1 MGGWPRAAA
10 ALLCVLAGVGAG
22 VGVGVGADMS
32 GAQSYASGQ
41 NVSPAY
47 EGWEQND
54 DGTFNFL
61 FGYMNRNWEE
71 EPDVPIGPDND
82 IEPGGPDQGQ
92 PTRFLPRRNRF
103 VFRVRVPADFAG
115 REMVWTL
122 TTKGKTEK
130 AYATL
135 RPDYFVNDVVM
146 ASETGALGAGTSSPE
161 IRANKRPVVTID
173 GQPRTARVG
182 EPLSL
187 AALVTDD
194 GVPKPRGRNL
204 VGSGN
209 STSTAA
215 RSAEDRAVNRAYT
228 PPSRVTVG
236 KTVGLHLSWFVYRG
250 PGKARFDPPQVK
262 VWEDTRTGANSPWAP
277 LWTPPVLPPDGK
289 WQTHVTFDRPGIYV
303 LRALADDGALLGSS
317 DLTVNV
323 TGSRY

>member
-1 MGGWPRAAA
+1 MGRASPAF
-10 ALLCVLAGVGAG
+10 LLCVLAGIGVGFGAG
-22 VGVGVGADMS
+22 VGVDVS
-32 GAQSYASGQ
+32 GGQSYASGQ

-47 EGWEQND
+47 EGWEQNG
-54 DGTFNFL
+54 DGSFNFL

-71 EPDVPIGPDND
+71 ELDVPIGPDND

-103 VFRVRVPADFAG
+103 VFRVRVPADFG
-115 REMVWTL
+115 SREMVWTL
-122 TTKGKTEK
+122 TARGKTEK

-135 RPDYFVNDVVM
+135 RPDYFINDVVM

-161 IRANKRPVVTID
+161 IRANKRPAVTIDD
-173 GQPRTARVG
+173 GQPRTVRVG

-187 AALVTDD
+187 VALVTDD

-209 STSTAA
+209 SPPAAA
-215 RSAEDRAVNRAYT
+215 RSTEDRALNRAYT

-250 PGKARFDPPQVK
+250 PGRARFDPQQVK
-262 VWEDTRTGANSPWAP
+262 TWEDTRTGANSPWAP
-277 LWTPPVLPPDGK
+277 LWAPPALPPDGR
-289 WQTHVTFDRPGIYV
+289 WRAQVTFDEPGLYV
-303 LRALADDGALLGSS
+303 LRALADDGALLGYS

-323 TGSRY
+323 MRN